1 MTTLAPTPLQRRLH
15 VLEVVGNAIVGGME
29 TYVIRLCERLPRDR
43 FQVTV
48 MCPYESFFSE
58 RIRAMGLEVLVMP
71 MPDETSWSSISTT
84 CAFVEA
90 RGIDVIHCHLTNA
103 HLLAGVV
110 GKLTGTP
117 VLFTNH
123 GRQLMPSDVEA
134 HRLTGTHVSTVCRYT
149 ELHALALG
157 VKPAAVH
164 LIPNGVDV
172 DVFKPQPRRD
182 GPLRQAMGIGPEA
195 PLVGFIGR
203 LSWEKGPETFL
214 RTVLLAHQALPGV
227 RAVMVGDGPMR
238 GQVEGFIRNFQM
250 QDFVHLAGLR
260 DDIPEVLNELDLVV
274 STSHSEAMPLAVM
287 EAMACGLPVVGTR
300 VGGVPDLIQHGI
312 TGYLAN
318 DGDIDGLAQ
327 SVRTLLNDR
336 AMLQAFGERGRA
348 LAVQRLSLAQGVQ
361 ATGDLLIR
369 LSRQGRTAA
378 AAEQTAAANEV
389 VRPALVKAP
398 RGVSRGN
405 GAISKAT

>member
-1 MTTLAPTPLQRRLH
+1 MSTLAPTPLQRRLH

-43 FQVTV
+43 FQITV

-58 RIRAMGLEVLVMP
+58 RMRSLGLEVLVMP

-90 RGIDVIHCHLTNA
+90 RGVDIIHCHLTNA
-103 HLLAGVV
+103 HLLGGLV

-123 GRQLMPSDVEA
+123 GRQLMPPDVEA

-157 VKPAAVH
+157 VKPASVH
-164 LIPNGVDV
+164 LIPNGVDI
-172 DVFKPQPRRD
+172 DIFKPQPRRD
-182 GPLRQAMGIGPEA
+182 GPLRQAFGIA
-195 PLVGFIGR
+195 PDAPVAGFIGR

-214 RTVLLAHQALPGV
+214 RAMLLAHQVRPAL

-238 GQVEGFIRNFQM
+238 GQLEDFIRNFQM

-260 DDIPEVLNELDLVV
+260 DDIPAVLNELDLVV

-287 EAMACGLPVVGTR
+287 EAMGSGLPVVGTR

-312 TGYLAN
+312 TGYLAAP
-318 DGDIDGLAQ
+318 GDIDGLAQ
-327 SVRTLLNDR
+327 SVRTLLDEPTLLR
-336 AMLQAFGERGRA
+336 SFGERARA
-348 LAVQRLSLAQGVQ
+348 LAVQRFSLADSVK
-361 ATGDLLIR
+361 ATGDLLVR
-369 LSRQGRTAA
+369 LSRRTP
-378 AAEQTAAANEV
+378 AANDV

-398 RGVSRGN
+398 RSVSRSN
-405 GAISKAT
+405 GALAGKSS